1 MKTTDDQYFITHQ
14 KLIISNTVTES
25 DIYDNYSYT
34 SYVNWEIEKAPETTS
49 KTLECVINKPET
61 GLKMID
67 FNIITNN
74 DEIHDMNDHKI
85 IYPSDNQTIDMYSKR
100 NHQNVQQKR
109 NTHNNLYTFTN
120 YKLQL
125 SSDLEDLNGTDD
137 WKSTNSHKS
146 EVGIAYDNKVGNN
159 ALHPK
164 IFYTWYIKQ
173 NGNNNGHLIYYLSTD
188 KTVVTI

>member
-1 MKTTDDQYFITHQ
+1 MTI
-14 KLIISNTVTES
+14 
-25 DIYDNYSYT
+25 
-34 SYVNWEIEKAPETTS
+34 
-49 KTLECVINKPET
+49 
-61 GLKMID
+61 
-67 FNIITNN
+67 
-74 DEIHDMNDHKI
+74 
-85 IYPSDNQTIDMYSKR
+85 QTIDMYSKR